1 MPKIEYKSIKF
12 QQKSLELI
20 RLVNQ
25 VVEEYQAQGYELTL
39 RQAYYQLVARGY
51 IPNNERSYKNI
62 GNLIN
67 DGRLAGL
74 IDWHSITDRTRNLRS
89 NSHWDNPADVIA
101 SARYSYL
108 LNKWDGQPNYV
119 EVWVEKDALVDI
131 VGQACRPLDT
141 PYFSCRGYTSQSEMW
156 SAAQRFISQDYRDNR
171 VIIHLGDHDPSGID
185 MTRDIQERLQ
195 MFGADVYVK
204 RVALTMNQ
212 IGTYNPPPNPAKIT
226 DSRASKYID
235 EYGNESWELD
245 VCGHGMHFC
254 QTAAD
259 CFNYYSFNSE
269 NKVAEVIAYGDV
281 RTDGDKSCTDK
292 LEIVREIPWD
302 EVLRIVNIGK
312 NCTGRCN
319 TGDWNK
325 SSFNTGCFNTEEQK
339 ITLFNKPSGMTYR
352 EWMDSDARYLLNQIP
367 KDVVEW
373 VYEEDMTDE
382 EKATHPTYETT
393 GGYLKVLDESE
404 CGQLWWGS
412 LSDRRKEIIKAIPN
426 FDAEIFFQCTGV
438 RVDE

>member
-20 RLVNQ
+20 NLVNQ

-74 IDWHSITDRTRNLRS
+74 IDWHSITDRTRNLRR
-89 NSHWDNPADVIA
+89 NGHWDNPADVIA

-119 EVWVEKDALVDI
+119 EVWVEKDALV
-131 VGQACRPLDT
+131 
-141 PYFSCRGYTSQSEMW
+141 
-156 SAAQRFISQDYRDNR
+156 
-171 VIIHLGDHDPSGID
+171 D

-245 VCGHGMHFC
+245 ALEPQVITDLITNEV
-254 QTAAD
+254 TALRND
-259 CFNYYSFNSE
+259 EIYRSICDLEERGKDELRMIERNYD
-269 NKVAEVIAYGDV
+269 KAVAF
-281 RTDGDKSCTDK
+281 
-292 LEIVREIPWD
+292 L
-302 EVLRIVNIGK
+302 
-312 NCTGRCN
+312 
-319 TGDWNK
+319 
-325 SSFNTGCFNTEEQK
+325 
-339 ITLFNKPSGMTYR
+339 
-352 EWMDSDARYLLNQIP
+352 
-367 KDVVEW
+367 
-373 VYEEDMTDE
+373 
-382 EKATHPTYETT
+382 
-393 GGYLKVLDESE
+393 ESE
-404 CGQLWWGS
+404 
-412 LSDRRKEIIKAIPN
+412 E
-426 FDAEIFFQCTGV
+426 
-438 RVDE
+438 

>member
-20 RLVNQ
+20 KLVNQ

-62 GNLIN
+62 GNLMN

-74 IDWHSITDRTRNLRS
+74 IDWHSITDRTRNLRR
-89 NSHWDNPADVIA
+89 NGHWDNPADVIA

-131 VGQACRPLDT
+131 VGQACTPLDT

-245 VCGHGMHFC
+245 ALEPQVITDLITNEV
-254 QTAAD
+254 TALRND
-259 CFNYYSFNSE
+259 EIYRSICDLEERGKDELRMIERNYD
-269 NKVAEVIAYGDV
+269 KAVAF
-281 RTDGDKSCTDK
+281 
-292 LEIVREIPWD
+292 L
-302 EVLRIVNIGK
+302 
-312 NCTGRCN
+312 
-319 TGDWNK
+319 
-325 SSFNTGCFNTEEQK
+325 
-339 ITLFNKPSGMTYR
+339 
-352 EWMDSDARYLLNQIP
+352 
-367 KDVVEW
+367 
-373 VYEEDMTDE
+373 
-382 EKATHPTYETT
+382 
-393 GGYLKVLDESE
+393 ESE
-404 CGQLWWGS
+404 
-412 LSDRRKEIIKAIPN
+412 E
-426 FDAEIFFQCTGV
+426 
-438 RVDE
+438 